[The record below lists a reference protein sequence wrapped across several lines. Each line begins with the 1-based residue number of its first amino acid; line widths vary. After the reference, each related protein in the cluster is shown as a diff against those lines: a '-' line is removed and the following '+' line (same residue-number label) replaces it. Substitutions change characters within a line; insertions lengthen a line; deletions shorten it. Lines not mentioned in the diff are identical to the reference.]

1 MQCYGFEVLEKWNVR
16 LSLNLVALTRYKRD
30 GQILINDGTEWQI
43 RINMDGVTVNIVD
56 RELGEMALC

>member
-16 LSLNLVALTRYKRD
+16 QSLNLVALARYKRD

-56 RELGEMALC
+56 RELGEVALC

>member
-30 GQILINDGTEWQI
+30 G
-43 RINMDGVTVNIVD
+43 
-56 RELGEMALC
+56 